1 MRFVQLESRT
11 IQFEGTTININ
22 IRMEIGDNRG
32 FISVSADRFE
42 DDLYIVNIA
51 SYQEDSNNDYE
62 EYINRTFDK
71 VLSRLN
77 DKSEWMFN
85 DKNIGHAGFC
95 RLLPIRMEI
104 INILELTKFLIL
116 EGLS

>member
-51 SYQEDSNNDYE
+51 SYQEYSNNDYE

-71 VLSRLN
+71 VLSRLS

-85 DKNIGHAGFC
+85 DRNVGGAGFC
-95 RLLPIRMEI
+95 RLSPIRMEI
-104 INILELTKFLIL
+104 TNILELTKFLIL
-116 EGLS
+116 EVLL

>member
-1 MRFVQLESRT
+1 MRFIQLESRT
-11 IQFEGTTININ
+11 IQFEGSTININ
-22 IRMEIGDNRG
+22 IRIEIGDNRG
-32 FISVSADRFE
+32 FISASADRFE

-51 SYQEDSNNDYE
+51 SYQDNSNNNNE
-62 EYINRTFDK
+62 ENINIIFDK

-77 DKSEWMFN
+77 DKGEWMFN
-85 DKNIGHAGFC
+85 DRNVGRAGFC